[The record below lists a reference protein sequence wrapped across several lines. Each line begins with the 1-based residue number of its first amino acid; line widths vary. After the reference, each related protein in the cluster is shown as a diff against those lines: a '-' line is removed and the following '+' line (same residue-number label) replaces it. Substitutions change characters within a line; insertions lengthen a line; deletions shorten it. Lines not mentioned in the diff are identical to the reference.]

1 MKIFVDKGDFS
12 GFFISVSLN
21 DKEAISFDH
30 TVKGSRIIKQVLV
43 EEKPFPE
50 NAKTT
55 AEWDTIVIENKKFLG
70 IESVRWIDFGKRD
83 WVNNQIWELAW
94 EKPMPEELKG
104 KLQYYSNLICQNYD
118 KLEKFSKEMNDFEK
132 LLSEALVQYTQ

>member
-1 MKIFVDKGDFS
+1 
-12 GFFISVSLN
+12 
-21 DKEAISFDH
+21 
-30 TVKGSRIIKQVLV
+30 
-43 EEKPFPE
+43 
-50 NAKTT
+50 
-55 AEWDTIVIENKKFLG
+55 
-70 IESVRWIDFGKRD
+70 VRWIDFGKRD